1 MKKRVVLGILGFSA
15 AFCCISLGYAAWTIT
30 GSMIGEASG
39 NFQAYDVTDNGNLTV
54 VLCDS
59 TGAQVNSET
68 LIFGKPATPST
79 FANPWFTFSNDM
91 ANEVLD
97 AYIKVSFTKNDAYP
111 QAGIS
116 FNITNKLQNRAST
129 TAEYADYSATTYIAS
144 PTVTATTTGGAA
156 YANNVL
162 TFTADGSA
170 IVKISYDWGSAF
182 EGENP
187 YNYYNGLTLTD
198 EVRTAAYTDV
208 NGLYQLT
215 GANNNLLKFVVTVSS
230 QE

>member
-1 MKKRVVLGILGFSA
+1 MKKKTVLTILGFGIATTFIATGFSA
-15 AFCCISLGYAAWTIT
+15 WVIT
-30 GSMIGEASG
+30 SNMNATVEG
-39 NFQAYDVTDNGNLTV
+39 NFQAYDVTDNGSLSV

-59 TGAQVNSET
+59 TGTQVNSET
-68 LIFGKPATPST
+68 LIFGKPATPDT

-91 ANEVLD
+91 STEVLD
-97 AYIKVSFTKNDAYP
+97 AYIKVTFTRNDTYP
-111 QAGIS
+111 QAGVS
-116 FNITNKLQNRAST
+116 FNVENKLQSRASSSDD
-129 TAEYADYSATTYIAS
+129 YADYSATTYIAS

-187 YNYYNGLTLTD
+187 YNYYNALTLTD
-198 EVRTAAYTDV
+198 EVKTAAYNNV
-208 NGLYQLT
+208 KGLYQLT
-215 GANNNLLKFVVTVSS
+215 GSNNDLLKFVVTVSS